1 MSRLKANTTLPLVFF
16 DVAIK
21 GMEVGRI
28 EMALFTDQS
37 PRAAENFRA
46 LCTGEMGIVPDGRE
60 GAGKA
65 YHFKGAFFYRI
76 IDRFINQ
83 SGANT
88 ESVFGGQFADDA
100 GGLQLRHNRRGLLSM
115 ANMGPDTNT
124 SHFSIMIGPAPHLDG
139 KYTIF
144 GEVVEGF
151 DVVQQVNALAKGMPE
166 NTAGADAGAQIIS
179 SGQLH

>member
-1 MSRLKANTTLPLVFF
+1 MCAGIAFTSGAKYSPKAQYDAKAVLSKRKQEEAERLSRLKANTTLPLVFF

-65 YHFKGAFFYRI
+65 YHFKVPPTAC
-76 IDRFINQ
+76 
-83 SGANT
+83 
-88 ESVFGGQFADDA
+88 
-100 GGLQLRHNRRGLLSM
+100 LSC
-115 ANMGPDTNT
+115 
-124 SHFSIMIGPAPHLDG
+124 PA
-139 KYTIF
+139 
-144 GEVVEGF
+144 
-151 DVVQQVNALAKGMPE
+151 AAR
-166 NTAGADAGAQIIS
+166 AS
-179 SGQLH
+179 